1 LGLSECSKGLKL
13 VPTSSAR
20 KDVFSFMVFRGVK
33 LNGSSGVY
41 AGTGRD
47 RAMWCDAGFCCG
59 IYMNRHTSIARI
71 WYVGSGMAGRGIGHE
86 VSGKPGSGMRYDR
99 PWYGV
104 WYVVCG
110 ITDPLVCGIR
120 YDGPHGMWYVVCG
133 ITDPLVCGIRYD
145 GPPGMWYVVCGITD
159 PLVCGIRYDGPLY
172 MVCGMTHHCVSY
184 SAYMESVA

>member
-1 LGLSECSKGLKL
+1 
-13 VPTSSAR
+13 
-20 KDVFSFMVFRGVK
+20 
-33 LNGSSGVY
+33 
-41 AGTGRD
+41 
-47 RAMWCDAGFCCG
+47 
-59 IYMNRHTSIARI
+59 MNRHTPIARI
-71 WYVGSGMAGRGIGHE
+71 WYVGSGMAGRGIGHG

-120 YDGPHGMWYVVCG
+120 YDGP
-133 ITDPLVCGIRYD
+133 
-145 GPPGMWYVVCGITD
+145 PGMWYVVCGITD
-159 PLVCGIRYDGPLY
+159 PMY